1 MQLFNKE
8 NIFVI
13 LVLIGLLWVCLPYF
27 IWYKKYGK
35 KHINSETNQLRCKY
49 RRMVLM
55 GLIFTL
61 MSCQFLFD
69 NIYEVNPIFPVLLW
83 YLLPLIILIRYRAL
97 YEPYQTSM
105 FVDELEDFCLYLRP
119 FDEKIRRQGNFINA
133 ELKYDSVE
141 KLFCSELNKEI
152 ATTYCIGDP
161 KFSLPSTWGISN
173 IYADDSEW
181 QSVVSR
187 MAQKSK
193 LILMRVLDTDGCRW
207 ELLQCVNQYLDKT
220 IFLLS
225 GDSQIDFLKEILGKK
240 YENLPNVSFLN
251 NGCVALYIDKNTGKW
266 NFVTI
271 KSRKDVR
278 LMLEHFAHNSSNL
291 YEELCKKH
299 ERLSV
304 LKNPF
309 KKKKV
314 SFRFYDIF
322 NILIQPLWYIF
333 YNKWPWFW
341 KIVTGILLP
350 ICWLLIFNCSLFWKV
365 FSAILFVFFSG
376 YIAPK
381 VSSAFDA
388 WGSKQVCAMA
398 NKVLFH
404 WIAVYCLFTIIFFYY
419 SS

>member
-1 MQLFNKE
+1 MQTIEISKKVN
-8 NIFVI
+8 VI
-13 LVLIGLLWVCLPYF
+13 GHYDVVVCGGGCAGFTAAISAARSGARTALIERYGFIGGTATAGYVVPISGFFFKGKRVVGGIAWELV
-27 IWYKKYGK
+27 
-35 KHINSETNQLRCKY
+35 E
-49 RRMVLM
+49 
-55 GLIFTL
+55 
-61 MSCQFLFD
+61 
-69 NIYEVNPIFPVLLW
+69 
-83 YLLPLIILIRYRAL
+83 
-97 YEPYQTSM
+97 
-105 FVDELEDFCLYLRP
+105 ELEKRGAAL
-119 FDEKIRRQGNFINA
+119 
-133 ELKYDSVE
+133 VE
-141 KLFCSELNKEI
+141 
-152 ATTYCIGDP
+152 YP
-161 KFSLPSTWGISN
+161 KGHVSYNPEYYKPSTWGISN

-187 MAQKSK
+187 MAQKSR

-240 YENLPNVSFLN
+240 YEILPNVSFLN

-350 ICWLLIFNCSLFWKV
+350 ICWLLIFNCSLFWQV

-404 WIAVYCLFTIIFFYY
+404 WIAVYCLFT
-419 SS
+419 